1 MKMEVLTV
9 DGLPL
14 VQPGDNI
21 AQMICENIALE
32 DGDIVVIASTIVAK
46 AEGRLFTLEGI
57 VPGEL
62 ALRLGEKGDRD
73 PRIVQAVLDRS
84 HECLIGYPMM
94 LMQSKGAHVCI
105 NAGIDD
111 SNVEGGKFVELPED
125 SDASAC
131 AIGEELE
138 RLSGKSL
145 SVIITDTN
153 GRAFR
158 IGQTGVAIGVY
169 HIKPIK
175 DWKGT
180 RDLFGLELKISEEA
194 VADEVAAAANILM
207 GEGNG
212 GNPVV
217 IVRGLNLRTDREV
230 SITDLYRP
238 DNEDIVKQALRSFK
252 QV

>member
-1 MKMEVLTV
+1 MTV
-9 DGLPL
+9 FTVENLPL
-14 VQPGDNI
+14 VKSGDNI
-21 AQMICENIALE
+21 AQLICKRTTLE

-46 AEGRLFTLEGI
+46 AEGCFFSLEEI

-62 ALRLGEKGDRD
+62 AVRLGEKNNKD

-94 LMQSKGAHVCI
+94 LVQSKGAHVCI
-105 NAGIDD
+105 NAGIDN
-111 SNVEGGKFVELPED
+111 SNVEGELFVELPENAD
-125 SDASAC
+125 ISAC
-131 AIGEELE
+131 RLGKEIEK
-138 RLSGKSL
+138 LSGKEI

-169 HIKPIK
+169 HILPTK
-175 DWKGT
+175 DWRGT
-180 RDLFGLELKISEEA
+180 KDLFGQELKISEEA
-194 VADEVAAAANILM
+194 VADEIAAASNLLM

-212 GNPVV
+212 GTPVI
-217 IVRGLNLRTDREV
+217 IVRGLDLYTEHEV
-230 SITDLYRP
+230 SVNELYRP
-238 DNEDIVKQALRSFK
+238 DNEDVIKKALRQLK